1 MKKALKI
8 VLFSLLGLVLVTA
21 ALLLAHPF
29 WLPPVAKSVARS
41 KVPQITGT
49 AFRIDGME
57 LNAYSG
63 RFSFKGIE
71 LENPQGFSER
81 IFLKV
86 ENLDVV
92 ADMETVTSNVVVLEE
107 VTIKGVF
114 VSYVSNN
121 GVNNVDQITENASRL
136 NEKDEKADAASDSQ
150 SGKEGAAKDEPA
162 DAGVKVVIRRLNVSD
177 ASVKLAMFTLPVP
190 AITLTDVGEK
200 SGGVT
205 LTELGNQLLGAIMSA
220 VGSAKDGL
228 GALGTLL
235 GNGAE
240 SLKDQLK
247 RGDTKAVR
255 ESVNKTTDTIKDAA
269 GALKSLFK

>member
-8 VLFSLLGLVLVTA
+8 VLFSLLGLVLVVA
-21 ALLLAHPF
+21 ALSLAHPF

-121 GVNNVDQITENASRL
+121 GVNNVDQITKNASRL

-150 SGKEGAAKDEPA
+150 SGKKGAAKDETA
-162 DAGVKVVIRRLNVSD
+162 DAGVKVIIRRLNVSD

-205 LTELGNQLLGAIMSA
+205 LTELGNQLFGAIMSA

-228 GALGTLL
+228 GALGALL
-235 GNGAE
+235 GDGAG

-255 ESVNKTTDTIKDAA
+255 ESVDKTADTIKDAA